1 MPTSRKTAG
10 LFALRASAVNGAL
23 GLRLESR
30 TQPAVNGALGLRL
43 ETRTRRAV
51 NGAPGLQLE
60 SRISK
65 RFRHMSLLLLNNVSK
80 RFGQSKAVDSVSLAV
95 ERGEFFGLLGPSG
108 CGKTTT
114 LRMIAGLETPDSGTI
129 EFDGREITR
138 LSPEK
143 RGFGMVFQNYA
154 LFPHL
159 NVFENVAFGL
169 RARHKPKSEIISAV
183 SSALELVQLPGYE
196 KRRVDE
202 LSGGQQQRVAIARA
216 IAIEPALLL
225 FDEPLSN
232 LDVALREETRSEL
245 RELVS
250 RLGLTAVYVTHDQ
263 DEAFALC
270 NRISVMMSGRILQTG
285 RPREL
290 YEHPAQVSV
299 ARFLGR
305 NNLIQVMRLSSS
317 KAEIAEFKTLSGG
330 HTLRLPVAGDL
341 APLNKPCLLAIRP
354 EHLVLGKTNG
364 AGENVLAADV
374 HEIDFAGATST
385 IRLDAN
391 GLPLEALVLQ
401 PDGLAVGD
409 KCFVELPSEK
419 ISLLTE

>member
-1 MPTSRKTAG
+1 
-10 LFALRASAVNGAL
+10 
-23 GLRLESR
+23 
-30 TQPAVNGALGLRL
+30 
-43 ETRTRRAV
+43 
-51 NGAPGLQLE
+51 
-60 SRISK
+60 
-65 RFRHMSLLLLNNVSK
+65 MSLLTLNQISK
-80 RFGQSKAVDSVSLAV
+80 HFGSVRAVADVSLNV

-114 LRMIAGLETPDSGTI
+114 LRMIAGLEKPDSGTI
-129 EFDGREITR
+129 QFGDRDITL

-169 RARHKPKSEIISAV
+169 RARHKPKAEIVNAV

-196 KRRVDE
+196 RRRVDD

-245 RELVS
+245 RELVN

-263 DEAFALC
+263 EEAFALC
-270 NRISVMMSGRILQTG
+270 DRISVMMGGRILQTG
-285 RPREL
+285 EPREL
-290 YEHPAQVSV
+290 YERPAQIPV

-305 NNLIQVMRLSSS
+305 NNLISAMRLSSS
-317 KAEIAEFKTLSGG
+317 KAMVAEFKTLTGG
-330 HTLRLPVAGDL
+330 HTLQLPAAPDEL
-341 APLNKPCLLAIRP
+341 APLNKPCSLAIRP
-354 EHLVLGKTNG
+354 EHLILSKTKPDRL
-364 AGENVLAADV
+364 NVLPAQV
-374 HEIDFAGATST
+374 NEINFAGATSSVK
-385 IRLDAN
+385 LDAN
-391 GLPLEALVLQ
+391 GLQLEALVLQ
-401 PDGLAVGD
+401 PDGFATGD
-409 KCFVELPSEK
+409 QCFVELPSDR
-419 ISLLTE
+419 ISLLTEG